1 MIQPGNEGLKS
12 RRSLNFWGKLMDSW
26 CRPIFAKSG
35 KRVSGGAA
43 RQVRLA
49 NYENGMDDIVADA
62 VQDALRR
69 ADQRV
74 RAGNMRLVKKSA

>member
-1 MIQPGNEGLKS
+1 
-12 RRSLNFWGKLMDSW
+12 MDSW
-26 CRPIFAKSG
+26 CKPILVKSG

-43 RQVRLA
+43 RQVRIA
-49 NYENGMDDIVADA
+49 SYKNGVDDILAEA
-62 VQDALRR
+62 VQDAFRR